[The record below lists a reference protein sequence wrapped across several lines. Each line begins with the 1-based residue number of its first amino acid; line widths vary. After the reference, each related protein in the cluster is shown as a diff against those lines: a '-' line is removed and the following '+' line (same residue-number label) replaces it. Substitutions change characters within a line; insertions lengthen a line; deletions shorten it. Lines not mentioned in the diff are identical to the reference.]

1 MIAMKLNDIK
11 KDTIQVKN
19 GPFDMFGMKVK
30 LFSTFLPINKLAKI

>member
-1 MIAMKLNDIK
+1 MKLNDIK